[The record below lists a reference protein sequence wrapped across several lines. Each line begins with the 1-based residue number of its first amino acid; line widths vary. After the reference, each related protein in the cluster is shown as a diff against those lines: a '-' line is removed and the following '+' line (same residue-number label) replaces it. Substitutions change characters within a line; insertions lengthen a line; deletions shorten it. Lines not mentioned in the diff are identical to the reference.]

1 MSPPTAQLRRLI
13 DSGVRL
19 TYATSPLTTARRR
32 REPASACSTRAPRP
46 AGRTRPGARRWEAV
60 LLGLLLAVVLLA
72 PLPLGSNRPLP
83 ASALAA
89 AVGVL
94 LCMWGVGLLVA
105 QARATVPLRPFWPA
119 LVLFSLAAAWAAV
132 QAVPFTPAWL
142 HHPYWS
148 EAREVLGAPDAGAVS
163 VNPGATWNRLMGL
176 LAYGGIFWLALH
188 LSSARA
194 RQVLFA
200 LAAGG
205 LLYAAYGLF
214 DFFGSNAGIVTSTF
228 VNRNSYA
235 TYAGMTMFC
244 GLGLVLHELTAQA
257 RHRASLRR
265 LAVDALARLDAIL
278 AIGVIT
284 CLVAGTALLLTQSRG
299 AFVALCAAL
308 VAFVWAS
315 RRMAFVSSRAFLKAT
330 AVCSV
335 GLVFGIVGLAGEATL
350 GRFTDAEVHAL
361 NRLAYYR
368 TTWEAIWDRPL
379 LGTGYGTYAD
389 AFRAYN
395 HPGTGTYLLDKAHNT
410 YLQIIMELG
419 WPAAAALYSGLALLV
434 FRCLQGRLQHG
445 RRAVYPAVLA
455 SCSVLVAVHSLVD
468 FSLEMPANAATYALL
483 LGLGCAQSLRGRG
496 VVRLDV
502 PISPKIE

>member
-1 MSPPTAQLRRLI
+1 M
-13 DSGVRL
+13 
-19 TYATSPLTTARRR
+19 
-32 REPASACSTRAPRP
+32 
-46 AGRTRPGARRWEAV
+46 
-60 LLGLLLAVVLLA
+60 VLLA
-72 PLPLGSNRPLP
+72 PLSLGSNRPLA

-89 AVGVL
+89 AVGAL
-94 LCMWGVGLLVA
+94 LCTWGVGLLVA
-105 QARATVPLRPFWPA
+105 PPRATVPLRPFWPA

-132 QAVPFTPAWL
+132 QAVPVTPAWL
-142 HHPYWS
+142 HHPYWR
-148 EAREVLGAPDAGAVS
+148 EAREVLGLPHAGAIS
-163 VNPGATWNRLMGL
+163 VNPGATWNRLTGL

-188 LSSARA
+188 LSSART

-214 DFFGSNAGIVTSTF
+214 AFFGSNAGIVTSTF

-235 TYAGMTMFC
+235 TYAGMTLFC
-244 GLGLVLHELTAQA
+244 GLGLALHELTAQA
-257 RHRASLRR
+257 RHGASLRR
-265 LAVDALARLDAIL
+265 LVVDALARLDAPL
-278 AIGVIT
+278 AIGVVT

-308 VAFVWAS
+308 VAFVWS
-315 RRMAFVSSRAFLKAT
+315 MRRMALMSSRAFVNAT

-335 GLVFGIVGLAGEATL
+335 GLVVGIVGLAGEATL

-389 AFRAYN
+389 AFKAYN
-395 HPGTGTYLLDKAHNT
+395 HPGTGTYFLDKAHST
-410 YLQIIMELG
+410 YLQMVMELG
-419 WPAAAALYSGLALLV
+419 WPAAVALYAGLALVVLSS
-434 FRCLQGRLQHG
+434 LQGRS
-445 RRAVYPAVLA
+445 AVHAAVLA
-455 SCSVLVAVHSLVD
+455 SCSALVAVHSLVD

-483 LGLGCAQSLRGRG
+483 LGVGCAQSLRVERG
-496 VVRLDV
+496 GGGV
-502 PISPKIE
+502 S